1 MGGTAD
7 TGTGQEHGHSR
18 PQPQVRFL
26 KRLLWELRADADE
39 LWLWLLCAV
48 PLRLGVWLRA
58 RLLPRVLGHLGP
70 HARVLSGFRVTS
82 ADKVHIGAH
91 CNFAQ
96 NVFITGGGGVRIGDW
111 VGFGPDV
118 KVWSVNHR
126 FDDPD
131 TPWQL
136 QGWDEKEVVIE
147 DDVWLG
153 AGVFVMPGVTI
164 RRGAIISACTVL
176 NKSVPAYAIV
186 AGNPGR
192 VVGWRKRPPA
202 DASESN
208 AAPAAADPS

>member
-131 TPWQL
+131 THWQL